1 VSKYAM
7 VIGADVFA
15 AAAADVSAAIALGQP

>member
-7 VIGADVFA
+7 VIGADVLA
-15 AAAADVSAAIALGQP
+15 AAAADVTAAIALGQP